1 MVDLEIQRLLVDSGF
16 QLVKAPVS
24 ARWVAAG
31 RLENGTSTRV
41 TCAMGSRG
49 GWVLLV
55 PSESERKQ
63 LTTQLSRCGFGTVDV
78 RAERMEPRL
87 PWLAVGV
94 GVGALTLFSWVV
106 TNIPTLMP

>member
-1 MVDLEIQRLLVDSGF
+1 MDLEIQRLLVDSGF

-31 RLENGTSTRV
+31 RLENGASTKV
-41 TCAMGSRG
+41 TCAMGPRG

-106 TNIPTLMP
+106 TTIPAMFP